1 MSHMISCFDEAN
13 FIRLDRPLTRKELFR
28 LVHTAFTRIG
38 NSEHTKPNLALWV
51 MAKTKLY

>member
-28 LVHTAFTRIG
+28 LEHTAFTRIG